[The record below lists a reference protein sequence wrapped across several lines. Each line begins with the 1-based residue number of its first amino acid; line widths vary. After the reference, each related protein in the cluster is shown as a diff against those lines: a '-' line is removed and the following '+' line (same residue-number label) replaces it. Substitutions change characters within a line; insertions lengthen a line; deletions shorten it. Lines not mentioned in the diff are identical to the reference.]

1 MRKRKLI
8 LGYTSKQVCGVF
20 VLRNSKVDFLSLLPC
35 STERMLLFFDVTNSF
50 GGEFAQCLLLML
62 NPCGI

>member
-20 VLRNSKVDFLSLLPC
+20 VLRNSK
-35 STERMLLFFDVTNSF
+35 TERMLLFFDVTNSF